1 MPLKALR
8 KVFLWTVIVLG
19 GFYAFT
25 IIYLMMNEESMIFFP
40 SSSIVVTPA
49 DSGWQYREIEFSA
62 ENSITINGW
71 KIEGKSIA
79 DSLPV
84 ILYLHGNGGN
94 ISYNMAVL
102 SVLRQLAKE
111 VYAFDY
117 RGYGKSTGN
126 ITAEGYTKDCRDMMN
141 YLLREENISPSDLII
156 HGHSIGA
163 YGAALLAAE
172 YEIKGL
178 VMEGAFTSVPDIA
191 AEIYR
196 ILPVK
201 AVMSVEFNN
210 LAIIKDLQLPIL
222 FIHAE
227 HDHIIP
233 VHHGETLYVAA
244 NEPKE
249 ILILGEGGH
258 SDGLI
263 LNRQLVVSKYAN
275 FFR

>member
-94 ISYNMAVL
+94 ISYNMAAL
-102 SVLRQLAKE
+102 SVLRLLAKE

-117 RGYGKSTGN
+117 RGYGNWNVVPINPDFYRYVFASG
-126 ITAEGYTKDCRDMMN
+126 R
-141 YLLREENISPSDLII
+141 
-156 HGHSIGA
+156 
-163 YGAALLAAE
+163 
-172 YEIKGL
+172 
-178 VMEGAFTSVPDIA
+178 VFT
-191 AEIYR
+191 
-196 ILPVK
+196 
-201 AVMSVEFNN
+201 N
-210 LAIIKDLQLPIL
+210 
-222 FIHAE
+222 
-227 HDHIIP
+227 
-233 VHHGETLYVAA
+233 T
-244 NEPKE
+244 
-249 ILILGEGGH
+249 EGGEK
-258 SDGLI
+258 I
-263 LNRQLVVSKYAN
+263 A
-275 FFR
+275 